1 MKIAIA
7 ADHAGYEEKEQ
18 LKPLLDELGVQ
29 YEDLGT
35 ASPESVD
42 YPNYA
47 RKVAEEVASGHVD
60 QGLLVCGSG
69 TGMAIVANK
78 VPGVRAAVAWTPEVA
93 ALAREHNDANVLS
106 LGARVTPAE
115 ELPKIVRAWF
125 NAKFEGGRHER
136 RVEQIRAIEKE
147 EVARCVA
154 KYSLSA
160 AAVGSGDGCLEFE
173 DTFSLHPTLPTSLS
187 LTDKKRAVAASLCRR
202 TPKWET

>member
-18 LKPLLDELGVQ
+18 LKPLLDELGIQ

-47 RKVAEEVASGHVD
+47 RKVADEVASGRVD

-136 RVEQIRAIEKE
+136 RVEQIREI
-147 EVARCVA
+147 V
-154 KYSLSA
+154 SA
-160 AAVGSGDGCLEFE
+160 E
-173 DTFSLHPTLPTSLS
+173 
-187 LTDKKRAVAASLCRR
+187 RARR
-202 TPKWET
+202 TTTENCAARDYTPYRSGRVACPRWRAISAQKSGGKTPFLTYEEDGALQYGGPE